1 MVMKAWVVVEKVR
14 RIVRTVIFMVTMMA
28 SLAGLSLPLM
38 VALGDIMFPFLLLS
52 SFTCVTCH
60 GFNEHFRLYAFK
72 SSLIDFPL
80 VSILRSII
88 ITCVYSLCDGPT
100 LSHGPYVG
108 TVILCSFVS
117 ILLLS
122 IKACVFTV
130 NFGIEAETSSAS
142 QRLHWK
148 KPWGMP
154 VLFLS
159 SVLFALGHTAIAYRT
174 SCRARRKLL
183 FHRVDPEAVSFSC
196 LNCNFGV
203 FLFQVFIILKTKGSF
218 VQKCFFG
225 LLEGSTIS
233 HSLCRENPK
242 SDSEARRK
250 PFGQS
255 HDEGELPARLL
266 VDIDSLFITLQGLTI
281 HYKLSIPGSPPRS
294 WSSTTFLGPKVSFTP
309 VVAPG
314 RLKLD
319 SKVLSMSS
327 KTHSLHLQRSYSNQ
341 FHSSSLYAPLLD
353 DPLPSPVLSEDIPVF
368 RLDDSDAQV
377 ETSNLNPGI
386 LKQDI
391 EANGEFGIVLVH
403 GFGGGVFSWRHV
415 MEVLAC
421 QVGYSVAAF
430 DRPGW
435 GLSSRPSRMDWEGKE
450 LPNPYKLETQVD
462 LLLSFC
468 SEMRFSSVV
477 LVGHDDGG
485 LLALKAA
492 QKVQT
497 SMNSFNPLE
506 ALKQENIRAGCNN
519 VFFTYSRSITIKA
532 VVLLNVSLSREV
544 VPAFARILL
553 RTSLGKKHLVRSLL
567 RTEITQVVNRRAW
580 YDATKLT
587 TEVLS
592 FYKAPLCVEG
602 WDEALHEIGRL
613 SHETILSPQ
622 NATSLLKAIEEM
634 PVLVVAG
641 AEDAHISLKSS
652 QAMASKLVNSRLVTI
667 SGCGHLP
674 HEECP
679 KALLAAIS
687 PFISRVLLKPE

>member
-1 MVMKAWVVVEKVR
+1 MVMKAWMVVEKCR
-14 RIVRTVIFMVTMMA
+14 RIVRTAIFMVAMLA
-28 SLAGLSLPLM
+28 SLVASSLPLL
-38 VALGDIMFPFLLLS
+38 VAVGDIMVPFLLLF
-52 SFTCVTCH
+52 SFTCFTCY
-60 GFNEHFRLYAFK
+60 GFNEHFRRYAFK
-72 SSLIDFPL
+72 SSLIDIPL

-88 ITCVYSLCDGPT
+88 ITCVYSLCDGPA

-108 TVILCSFVS
+108 TVTLCSFVS
-117 ILLLS
+117 ILVLS

-130 NFGIEAETSSAS
+130 NSGIEAETSSAS

-159 SVLFALGHTAIAYRT
+159 SVVFALGHTVIAYRT

-183 FHRVDPEAVSFSC
+183 FHRVDPEAVLSCKNVFS
-196 LNCNFGV
+196 G
-203 FLFQVFIILKTKGSF
+203 FQKVPRSPTPSAGKT
-218 VQKCFFG
+218 
-225 LLEGSTIS
+225 
-233 HSLCRENPK
+233 PK

-266 VDIDSLFITLQGLTI
+266 ADIDSLFITLQGLTI
-281 HYKLSIPGSPPRS
+281 HYKLSFPGSPPRS
-294 WSSTTFLGPKVSFTP
+294 LSSTTFLEPKVSFTP
-309 VVAPG
+309 EVALG

-319 SKVLSMSS
+319 RKVLSLSS
-327 KTHSLHLQRSYSNQ
+327 KTQSHRLQRSYSNK

-353 DPLPSPVLSEDIPVF
+353 GPPTSPVLSEDIPVF

-377 ETSNLNPGI
+377 ETSHLNPGT
-386 LKQDI
+386 LEQDI

-415 MEVLAC
+415 MEVLAR
-421 QVGYSVAAF
+421 QVGCSVAAF

-435 GLSSRPSRMDWEGKE
+435 GLTSRPSRTDWEGKE

-468 SEMRFSSVV
+468 SEMGFSSVV

-497 SMNSFNPLE
+497 SMNSFN
-506 ALKQENIRAGCNN
+506 
-519 VFFTYSRSITIKA
+519 ITVKA

-553 RTSLGKKHLVRSLL
+553 RTSLGKKHLVRPLL

-634 PVLVVAG
+634 PVLVIAG

-652 QAMASKLVNSRLVTI
+652 QAMASKLVNSRLVAI

-679 KALLAAIS
+679 KALLEAIS
-687 PFISRVLLKPE
+687 PFINRLLLKPE